1 MIRRRL
7 PEIIRSCGPIVYA
20 SDRHAVTWDG
30 SLTLNI
36 WVQTFGDLYTCVDC
50 RTLETVPADLSAAR
64 VAAEAFYTDG
74 E

>member
-1 MIRRRL
+1 MSGRRL
-7 PEIIRSCGPIVYA
+7 PEIIHTSGPIVFA
-20 SDRHAVTWDG
+20 FDRSVVTWNG

-36 WVQTFGDLYTCVDC
+36 WTECAKDEYRCFDC
-50 RTLETVPADLSAAR
+50 RTLEQVPATLTAAR